1 MPEAVTTLAG
11 FEEPVQ
17 QAQAVFRALLDAMA
31 QPARVV
37 DFPTGNELPDGIE
50 PASASVLLCLL
61 DPSTRTWIAPQLDAI
76 SATTY
81 FRFHTGCGFTS
92 IPGDADFALIN
103 GVDSDLI
110 LQFAI
115 GTPEYPDRSTTVLV
129 QVDALSEGVGP
140 RLTGPGIESE
150 RRLTVEGVPTNFW
163 ENVRLNNS
171 NFPLGIDI
179 VLICGDQVACL
190 PRSTKVEV

>member
-37 DFPTGNELPDGIE
+37 DFQQGMSFGRHRAPR
-50 PASASVLLCLL
+50 SVLLVFWIV
-61 DPSTRTWIAPQLDAI
+61 DPDVDCTPQDEFGDNVFPI
-76 SATTY
+76 SY
-81 FRFHTGCGFTS
+81 RVRLHVDTGDTVFT
-92 IPGDADFALIN
+92 LIN

-129 QVDALSEGVGP
+129 QVDALSEALAAAYRP
-140 RLTGPGIESE
+140 RHRIRT
-150 RRLTVEGVPTNFW
+150 PTD
-163 ENVRLNNS
+163 
-171 NFPLGIDI
+171 G
-179 VLICGDQVACL
+179 
-190 PRSTKVEV
+190 

>member
-1 MPEAVTTLAG
+1 MSEVVTSLAG

-17 QAQAVFRALLDAMA
+17 QAQAVFRTLLDAMA

-37 DFPTGNELPDGIE
+37 DLPTVNELPDGIE

-61 DPSTRTWIAPQLDAI
+61 DPSTRMWIAPQLDAI

-92 IPGDADFALIN
+92 IPGDADFALID
-103 GVDSDLI
+103 GLDSDLI
-110 LQFAI
+110 SQFAI
-115 GTPEYPDRSTTVLV
+115 GTPEYPDRSTTVLL
-129 QVDALSEGVGP
+129 QVDALSEGAGP

-150 RRLTVEGVPTNFW
+150 RRLTVEGVPQDLW
-163 ENVRLNNS
+163 ETVRRNNS
-171 NFPLGIDI
+171 HFPLGIDI
-179 VLICGDQVACL
+179 VLVCGDQVACL